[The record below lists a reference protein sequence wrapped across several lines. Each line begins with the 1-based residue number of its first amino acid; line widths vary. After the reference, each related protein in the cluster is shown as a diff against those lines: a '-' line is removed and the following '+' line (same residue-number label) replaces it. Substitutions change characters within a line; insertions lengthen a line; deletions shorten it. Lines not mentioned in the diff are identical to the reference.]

1 MESTTQGAASG
12 GGAKRPVKK
21 VRASIL
27 VTRWWT
33 GRDGK
38 TDGESTERVSIPV
51 SRIKLVE
58 PYTQEI
64 WISLAANEHGPG
76 SVRARIFLTDDD
88 YVAVT
93 ETVEEV
99 DRLMNVPLG
108 GEAD

>member
-12 GGAKRPVKK
+12 GGAKRRPAR
-21 VRASIL
+21 RASIL

-38 TDGESTERVSIPV
+38 IDGESTERVSVPV

-108 GEAD
+108 GAED